1 VLVRYPYLLGILA
14 ALFAAFVW
22 SLNFVVP
29 FVIGDYSIF
38 DFALFRFVIASA
50 FAAIFLI
57 CRRGDA
63 MGLKS
68 KDYLIAFY
76 LGFIGYLAY
85 FLTVAGAAIYAGPV
99 IAPASL
105 GLVPVVLA
113 IAGNLSR
120 KSVSWQALSLSVLV
134 TAVGMVLVNLSVFD
148 PSSMAT
154 ARSPALGILLAAGAV
169 GLWTWFGVANQRAL
183 AERPEMDAAI
193 WTALILVGGG
203 FEMLLLMPAGLALG
217 AFNIP
222 ELGLAW
228 ESAAP
233 LYFWGASL
241 AILASIGGAWA
252 WTFASQRIPV
262 ALSAQLLVSETI
274 FGTIFG
280 LGVHGRLPTY
290 TELAGI
296 VVLTAGVLMTIRIF
310 QGVKSPFSASAI
322 PADTRNA
329 SCHSGTNGRPR

>member
-1 VLVRYPYLLGILA
+1 MSVRYSYLLGILA
-14 ALFAAFVW
+14 ALVAAFVW

-38 DFALFRFVIASA
+38 DFALLRFVIASLL
-50 FAAIFLI
+50 AAIFLI
-57 CRRGDA
+57 WRRGEA
-63 MGLKS
+63 KGLKA
-68 KDYLIAFY
+68 KDYLVAFY

-113 IAGNLSR
+113 IVGNLSR
-120 KSVSWQALSLSVLV
+120 KTVSWQALSFSILV
-134 TAVGMVLVNLSVFD
+134 TAIGLVLVNLSVFD
-148 PSSMAT
+148 VASLAT
-154 ARSPALGILLAAGAV
+154 AQSPALGILLAVGAV
-169 GLWTWFGVANQRAL
+169 GLWTWFGVANQQAL
-183 AERPEMDAAI
+183 AERPGMNGAI
-193 WTALILVGGG
+193 WTALILVGSG
-203 FEMLLLMPAGLALG
+203 FEMLLLMPVGLAFDV
-217 AFNIP
+217 FNIP

-233 LYFWGASL
+233 LYVWGTSL

-280 LGVHGRLPTY
+280 LGVHGRLPTHA
-290 TELAGI
+290 ELIGI
-296 VVLTAGVLMTIRIF
+296 VVLIAGVLMTIRF
-310 QGVKSPFSASAI
+310 FHGARSPFNVSGVPADIRSASYHS
-322 PADTRNA
+322 DT
-329 SCHSGTNGRPR
+329 SVRPR

>member
-1 VLVRYPYLLGILA
+1 MVVGYSYFLGILA

-38 DFALFRFVIASA
+38 DFALLRFVIASLLA
-50 FAAIFLI
+50 GIFLI
-57 CRRGDA
+57 WRRGDA
-63 MGLKS
+63 KGLKS
-68 KDYLIAFY
+68 RDYLVAFY
-76 LGFIGYLAY
+76 LGLIGYLAY
-85 FLTVAGAAIYAGPV
+85 FLTVAGAAIHAGPV

-120 KSVSWQALSLSVLV
+120 KTVSWQALSLSILV
-134 TAVGMVLVNLSVFD
+134 TAIGLVLVNLSVFD
-148 PSSMAT
+148 PASMAT
-154 ARSPALGILLAAGAV
+154 APSPALGVLLAGGAV

-183 AERPEMDAAI
+183 AERPGMDAAT
-193 WTALILVGGG
+193 WTALILVGSGV
-203 FEMLLLMPAGLALG
+203 EMLILMPVGLALG
-217 AFNIP
+217 VFNIP

-228 ESAAP
+228 ERAAP
-233 LYFWGASL
+233 LYVWGTGL

-280 LGVHGRLPTY
+280 LAVHGRFPTY
-290 TELAGI
+290 AEMFGI
-296 VVLTAGVLMTIRIF
+296 VFLIAGVLMTIRF
-310 QGVKSPFSASAI
+310 FYGTRSPFSASVI
-322 PADTRNA
+322 PADIRNA
-329 SCHSGTNGRPR
+329 SYRSGTSGHPR

>member
-1 VLVRYPYLLGILA
+1 MLVRYSYLLGILA

-38 DFALFRFVIASA
+38 DFALFRFVTASA

-134 TAVGMVLVNLSVFD
+134 TAVGLVLVNLSVFD

-154 ARSPALGILLAAGAV
+154 ARSPARGILLAAGAV

-329 SCHSGTNGRPR
+329 SCHSGTSGRPR